1 MTHEDSHVIMRI
13 KLAPEIGKWRVTK
26 RFDHVDRMFEAEF
39 SLRGDGAL
47 IRRTCSDGELWS
59 AYEYFATAGW
69 TIDTTIAFLNNAYP
83 NVTLA

>member
-13 KLAPEIGKWRVTK
+13 KLAPEIGQWRVTK
-26 RFDHVDRMFEAEF
+26 CYDDGLTFEAEF
-39 SLRGDGAL
+39 SLRGDGSL
-47 IRRTCSDGELWS
+47 IRRTLTNGGLWS